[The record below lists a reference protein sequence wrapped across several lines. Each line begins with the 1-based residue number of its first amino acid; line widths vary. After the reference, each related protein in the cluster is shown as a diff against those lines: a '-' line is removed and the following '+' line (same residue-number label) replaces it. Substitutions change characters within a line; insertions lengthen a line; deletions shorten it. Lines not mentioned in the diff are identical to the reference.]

1 MHVIAIAAR
10 KGGVGKTTL
19 AMHLSVLASAPG
31 RPALLLDTDPQHSL
45 AWWHRLR
52 KDDEPNLIKADARE
66 LPDIIE
72 AARRESFSR
81 VIIDT
86 PPHAEASILSA
97 MRVADL
103 IVVPTRPGPL
113 DLAAVATTL
122 DLAHRLGKAP
132 LAVLNHC
139 PPRTGAAEPA
149 IVTEAGQPWRIWRP
163 RSRPRRVANR
173 VSRSHAI
180 LTGSTVN
187 EHDTD
192 RTGDGWTSEDIKIIR
207 AEKVLFRCHA
217 FEGACADLD
226 IEHRLTKPHHPWTT
240 GPVERMNRTIKEAT
254 VKRFHYDSHDQL
266 RQHLADFVA
275 AYNFARRLKTLRGLT
290 P

>member
-1 MHVIAIAAR
+1 MWRGLTRRQSRVHDRAASCELVDSRACGLDWLTSFDLDRVGARVHVIAIAAR

-52 KDDEPNLIKADARE
+52 KDDEPNLIEADARE

-72 AARRESFSR
+72 AARREGFGR

-86 PPHAEASILSA
+86 PPHAEDSILSA

-149 IVTEAGQPWRIWRP
+149 IVTEARAALANMGATVAATA
-163 RSRPRRVANR
+163 VANR
-173 VSRSHAI
+173 VSMSHAI

-187 EHDTD
+187 EHEPGGKAAGEVEALW
-192 RTGDGWTSEDIKIIR
+192 RE
-207 AEKVLFRCHA
+207 
-217 FEGACADLD
+217 
-226 IEHRLTKPHHPWTT
+226 IE
-240 GPVERMNRTIKEAT
+240 
-254 VKRFHYDSHDQL
+254 
-266 RQHLADFVA
+266 A
-275 AYNFARRLKTLRGLT
+275 ALPRETETR
-290 P
+290 

>member
-1 MHVIAIAAR
+1 MLGGLNGRQSRVHDLGASFQLVDSRACGLDGVTSFYPDRVGAHVHVIAIAAR

-31 RPALLLDTDPQHSL
+31 RPALLLDTDPQRSL

-52 KDDEPNLIKADARE
+52 KEDEPNLIEADARE

-72 AARRESFSR
+72 AARREGFGR

-86 PPHAEASILSA
+86 PPHAEDSILNA

-103 IVVPTRPGPL
+103 VVVPTRPGPL

-122 DLAHRLGKAP
+122 ELAHRIGKAP

-149 IVTEAGQPWRIWRP
+149 IVTEARAALSNMGAAVAATA
-163 RSRPRRVANR
+163 VANR
-173 VSRSHAI
+173 VSMSHAI

-187 EHDTD
+187 EHEPGGKAAGEVEALW
-192 RTGDGWTSEDIKIIR
+192 RE
-207 AEKVLFRCHA
+207 
-217 FEGACADLD
+217 
-226 IEHRLTKPHHPWTT
+226 IE
-240 GPVERMNRTIKEAT
+240 
-254 VKRFHYDSHDQL
+254 
-266 RQHLADFVA
+266 A
-275 AYNFARRLKTLRGLT
+275 ALPRETETR
-290 P
+290 